1 LVKNLKLSKTKMDR
15 KTKKKSFGTTTIFLR
30 PAIRFKIAVVIFAR
44 FSIKSKKKFIRGA
57 GGAKPPQFKKDVV
70 FIKKKE
76 EEGGRGGEALP

>member
-1 LVKNLKLSKTKMDR
+1 
-15 KTKKKSFGTTTIFLR
+15 LR